1 MVSDGKLVD
10 YLKKVTADLQRTR
23 QRLHELESAAPE
35 PIAIVSIGC
44 RYPGGIQ
51 SPEDLWEFTRS
62 GNDAIAA
69 FPADRG
75 WEVSD
80 LGSGVRRE
88 GGFLYEAGEFDAGFF
103 GVSPREA
110 LAMDPQQRLLLE
122 TSWEAFE
129 RAGIDPTALRGSDGA
144 VFVGMADQRYGP
156 HDEQARQE
164 VLGHILTGTT
174 SSVASGRLSYTLG
187 LEGPALTVD
196 TACSSSLVALHL
208 AVAALRSGECS
219 FALAGGAAVMAGPT
233 LFAEFAQQGGLAGDA
248 RCKAFAAAADGTG
261 WGEGVAVLLLEK
273 LSDAERLGHPVLAVV
288 RGTAVNQDGAS
299 NGLTAPN
306 GPSQQRVIRQALE
319 DARLS
324 PGQVDVVEGHGTGT
338 RLGDPVEAQALLAT
352 YGQDRPA
359 DQPLWLGS
367 VKSNIGHTQAASGL
381 AGVIKMVMAMRH
393 GLLPATLHVDR
404 PTPEVDWSAGEVRL
418 LTEQRDW
425 PRTGRARRSAVSSFG
440 ISGTNAHV
448 ILEQAPETGTTA
460 PADGSTVPDVTT
472 APADVTTAPAGTTAP
487 DGAPVAWLLSAR
499 GEEALRAQARRLGRA
514 VAADPTAAPT
524 DWAASL
530 VTTRAALTHRA
541 AVVGAD
547 GAQLLDG
554 LDALARG
561 TVHPAVVLGRT
572 RPTGGLAFLFT
583 GQGAQRPGMG
593 RGLYEAYPRF
603 AEAFDEVCARIDP
616 LLEHPLGDV
625 VLAGAQVDGEP
636 LVNRTEYTQA
646 ALFAVEVAL
655 FRLLEHWNLVPD
667 HLLGHS
673 IGELSAAHVAGVLS
687 LDDACTL
694 VAARGRLMQALP
706 AGGAMLAVEL
716 PESELP
722 DLLAEAGDLGPVAV
736 AAVNGPR
743 SLVLSGAEET
753 IEELARRCAQRGHRH
768 RRLTVSHAFHSHLMD
783 PMLAEFR
790 AVAQT
795 LDFRA
800 PRIPIVSD
808 LTGEPVTAEQLC
820 SAEYWVRHVREAV
833 RFHDGMRTLHSLGV
847 TACLE
852 LGPGGVLTAMARD
865 CLADLGDA
873 VALVP
878 ALDRHREESHTL
890 LAGLAELHVRGRS
903 VDWAAVLGADPAR
916 PVPALPTYAFQRR
929 RYWLPASPAPT
940 AAPAF
945 ADPAGHA
952 GDRLLHR
959 LGWEPVGRPGDGGP
973 GGTWL
978 VVVPSAA
985 QDDPVV
991 IGVLAALER
1000 HADGLVTLPAGPADT
1015 DRAALAARLRA
1026 ALDGTEAPAGVLSM
1040 LALDRTPDPHAPLV
1054 PAALAATTTLLQ
1066 ALGEAQV
1073 RAPLWCVTRRAVSV
1087 GGEDAPADQSQAFF
1101 PGLGRAA
1108 AGEFPGRWGGLIDLA
1123 DGPQDHSAV
1132 LVALLADPRGED
1144 ELAVRANGVFARRLT
1159 RAVRRPVRDRAWR
1172 SGGTTLITG
1181 DVGAV
1186 TADLVGW
1193 LTAGAQRHLVLLH
1206 RPDQPAPDLAA
1217 LRTDPAD
1224 GSTCATALWDGHDPE
1239 ALRAALPAEY
1249 PLTAVVHIENPG
1261 ATAPGAESVLRAA
1274 EPGLLSRQ
1282 LHDRVAGAALLADLV
1297 PDTDLDAFVLL
1308 SSVSGAWGGEDA
1320 VHVLAHGLLEFL
1332 AQRLRADGVPALCV
1346 GWGPWGADA
1355 GPDAPVPGAELGLV
1369 PMRPRLALEALGRAF
1384 DADEAVTVVAD
1395 IDWSAFHP
1403 RFTAIRSRPLV
1414 ADLPEV
1420 RALAGN
1426 TPRAARPVP
1435 ADHPLAAVD
1444 PAELPHRLLELVRAH
1459 AAAVLGHP
1467 SADAVHPG
1475 QPFQEL
1481 GFDSLTAVRFRDR
1494 LAADSGLPV
1503 PATVVFDYPTPEAV
1517 ASYLRE
1523 ELLGV
1528 TADAGL
1534 PSTSAAVTDEPVAI
1548 VGMACR
1554 YPGGVTGPEDLWQL
1568 VVSGGDGI
1576 AGFPLDRGWDI
1587 AALRRGDASDGT
1599 PMPTE
1604 GGFLSDAAEFDAGFF
1619 GVAPREAL
1627 AMDPQQ
1633 RLLLEVSWEALE
1645 RAGIDGSAVR
1655 GSSTGVFSGVAG
1667 SDYAQVLSGVPE
1679 SEGYLM
1685 TGTATSVVSG
1695 RIAYALG
1702 LEGPAVTVDTACSS
1716 SLVALHLAA
1725 QSLRNGECDL
1735 ALAGGVTVMSTPV
1748 GFVEFA
1754 RQNGLAADGR
1764 CKSFAAAADGT
1775 GWAEG
1780 VGVLVVER
1788 LSDALRNGHRVLA
1801 TVRGSAINQDGASNG
1816 LTAPNG
1822 PSQQRVIRR
1831 TLAVAGL
1838 APRDVD
1844 LVEAHGTG
1852 TRLGDPIEAQALLAT
1867 YGRDRAEDRPLYL
1880 GSLKSNIGHT
1890 MAAAGVGGVIKAV
1903 MAIRNGVLPATL
1915 HVDEPTPQVDWSSG
1929 AVELLTESRPWP
1941 RTGRP
1946 RRAGVSSF
1954 GMSGTNAHVI
1964 LEQAPDQPEPAPGPD
1979 QEPGSVRP
1987 WVLSARTA
1995 EALRAQAARLAAELA
2010 VRPELPVGDIGHALL
2025 RSRTL
2030 FEHRAVVLG
2039 RERGQ
2044 LTAGLRAVADAVPA
2058 QAVVTG
2064 EALPAGRGPVWVF
2077 PGQGGQ
2083 WAGMAV
2089 ELLDTSAVFAARW
2102 AECER
2107 ALAAFV
2113 DWSPTDVVRGAAGAP
2128 GLDRVDVV
2136 QPVLFAVMVSLA
2148 EVWRSF
2154 GVVPAAV
2161 IGHSQGEIA
2170 AACVAGALCLEDAA
2184 RVVALRARA
2193 LGALAGR
2200 GGMVSLAAPRAEVE
2214 PWLGRWEG
2222 RVSVA
2227 AVNGPSAVVVS
2238 GEPQAL
2244 DEVMAHARSQ
2254 EIRAKRI
2261 EVDYASHSAQVEEL
2275 REELLEA
2282 LAPIRPRRS
2291 GTAFFSTVT
2300 AGRLDTEGLDAEYWY
2315 RNLREPVLLEP
2326 VVRELVDRGHLVFVE
2341 VSPHPVLG
2349 VAVSETAERAGGEPV
2364 VVGTL
2369 RRDEGGL
2376 ERMLTSVAELSVN
2389 GVPVDWTAAYR
2400 DHRPVQVDLP
2410 TYAFQRERY
2419 WPQAVAPQVAGD
2431 PADERF
2437 WRAVEEQDLDVL
2449 ADTLGL
2455 ADRTP
2460 LADLV
2465 PALSAWRSGRRE
2477 QSVLDAWRYRV
2488 GWSRLGESGG
2498 PNRLA
2503 GHWLVVVPAGLAGH
2517 PAVLGAVRAVEDR
2530 AEGTVVLRVDE
2541 DAVTAEAGGERAALA
2556 AAVRTALADHPA
2568 PAGVLSLLGTDQAR
2582 HPREQVVPRGL
2593 ALAMMLIQALPDAGV
2608 DAPLWCATR
2617 GAVGT
2622 ADDAG
2627 PADPEQAAL
2636 WALGRVA
2643 ALEEPQRWGGLID
2656 LPEIVDERAAQ
2667 RLALVLAGL
2676 GGEDQV
2682 AVRPS
2687 GVYGRR
2693 LVHAAASDC
2702 AGQPGWQPRGTV
2714 LVTGGTGVLG
2724 ARVARW
2730 LAAEGVDH
2738 LVLLSRRGTAA
2749 PGAPELRAE
2758 LAALGT
2764 RVSVEACDTADRA
2777 ALAALVDRVQADG
2790 GPITAVVHAAG
2801 AGVLGP
2807 LAEAS
2812 LDDLVTVLGA
2822 KVEGI
2827 ANVEAVLD
2835 PAQLEAVV
2843 YFSSITAVWGA
2854 GDHAV
2859 YAAANAVLDARAE
2872 RRRADG
2878 VPTLSVAWGPWAGGG
2893 MVDEAIYDTLR
2904 RRGLPVIDPDLAVAG
2919 LRRMLAEGET
2929 SVILADVDWEQFVP
2943 VFTSGRDSRLLDE
2956 LPQAQ
2961 PEPEQP
2967 AQGGGSGAPG
2977 SALARRLAELD
2988 EDQRARALREL
2999 VAEHVAAVLGHR
3011 GADAIDVRRAF
3022 KDLGFDSLTAVELRN
3037 RLSTASGVR
3046 LPSTMV
3052 FDHPTLAAL
3061 AEFIGRKVFGGR
3073 EAVPAVPAVP
3083 AAAPRRDEPIA
3094 IVAMGCRYPGGI
3106 ATPEQLWQALLDEAD
3121 LITPFP
3127 TDRGWPLDRLFD
3139 PDPDAP
3145 ESSYVDQGGFLH
3157 DAGQFDAGF
3166 FGISPREALSMDP
3179 QQRLLLETSWEALER
3194 AGIDPG
3200 SLRGSRT
3207 GVYFGMADQAYGTR
3221 LRDSAELEG
3230 YLVTSASASVVSGRV
3245 SYVLGLE
3252 GPAVTIDTACS
3263 SSLVALHLA
3272 AQSLRMGECDL
3283 AMAGGVMVMPDPTSF
3298 LAFSRQRGLAA
3309 DGRCKSFA
3317 GAADGF
3323 SLAEGAGVLLVERL
3337 SDAQRLG
3344 HPVLAVLRGSA
3355 INQDG
3360 ASNGLTAPNGPSQ
3373 QRVIAAALADAG
3385 LSPAEVD
3392 AVEAHGT
3399 GTTLGDPIEAQAIL
3413 ASYGQGRPE
3422 DRPLWLGTL
3431 KSNIGHT
3438 QAAAGVA
3445 GVMKIVLALRHGV
3458 LPRTLH
3464 IDEPT
3469 PHVDWSAGAVEL
3481 LTEARPWPE
3490 QGRPRRAGVS
3500 SFGISGTNAHV
3511 IIEQA
3516 PADGPQATADAPAAG
3531 DGRPAI
3537 GDGTPVPVVVS
3548 GRGEAGLRAQ
3558 AARLRSFLDAEPDA
3572 RVRDLAWSLATT
3584 RTVLDHAAVLAAG
3597 DRADLA
3603 RALDA
3608 LAEGRDGA
3616 AVALER
3622 PAEGRVAFLFTGQG
3636 SQRPGMGSRLYEAYP
3651 AYAQAF
3657 DAVCA
3662 ELDHY
3667 LERPL
3672 KEVVFGAPGTPE
3684 AQELNQTVFTQA
3696 ALFAVEVA
3704 LFRLLETWGI
3714 TPDYLLGHSI
3724 GELAAA
3730 HVAGV
3735 WSLPDAARVVAARG
3749 WLMQALPAGGAM
3761 VAVAAGEAEVRE
3773 ALAPFADGVS
3783 VAAVNGP
3790 ASVVLS
3796 GPAAEVDQVAAVFA
3810 ERAVRTRKLTVSH
3823 AFHSALMEPMLADF
3837 ERVVAGAEFHDP
3849 ALPLVSNV
3857 TGELARAEELRDP
3870 AYWSRQVRQAVLF
3883 AHGMATLA
3891 ERGATTFLEIGPD
3904 AVLTTMAGECLAARA
3919 GDPAGAPVCVPALRR
3934 DRDEA
3939 RTLATAVGRMHV
3951 RAGRVSWPGLFT
3963 GSGAARIDLPTY
3975 AFRHQ
3980 HYWLG
3985 LPSAGQGDLSA
3996 AGLREAAHP
4005 LLGAGVDLPEPG
4017 AVLYSARLSRA
4028 AGATDRCELS
4038 GGALVELALWAG
4050 GQLGYDRIGEATAV
4064 EPLPLPEEGG
4074 VQLRLH
4080 VATEDRDGQRA
4091 FTLHARPED
4100 AADGLWRRH
4109 LAGVLTEAP
4118 AAAAAR
4124 PGAWPPAGAEPVDPE
4139 ELHEAWARAALAE
4152 DAVSDVVQAVWRH
4165 GEEFFA
4171 DLVLAE
4177 QEASEADR
4185 HSLHPALLAGVGELA
4200 VLADVRL
4207 GRGGRRPSAWSGVS
4221 LHAAGATALRV
4232 RLRAHGPDAFS
4243 AELADPQDG
4252 PVAVVETLSLTEA
4265 PARGTDGVV
4274 RSGSFTDSLYR
4285 LAWSAA
4291 PAVDPAV
4298 PAGDWVVLGAEDS
4311 WAHGIGKALD
4321 AALDAQVDVHPD
4333 LTALGLALDAGAA
4346 VPDTL
4351 VVPVEATSGA
4361 LVEAARQTVHRT
4373 LAIVQQLLADV
4384 RLAGSR
4390 LVLVT
4395 SGAVDTGQAP
4405 ADPAASAAWGLL
4417 LSAQAEHPDRFLLL
4431 DLDDPD
4437 SAGDS
4442 LLAAIGTA
4450 HALDEPQL
4458 AVASG
4463 TLLVPRLTRV
4473 TAPAADR
4480 RAPVLAEGGTVLV
4493 TGATGAIGAL
4503 LARHLVT
4510 EHGVRHLLLV
4520 SRRGEQADGAAEL
4533 RAALTRSGAAVTFA
4547 ACDVADRQAL
4557 AAVLAAVPDGHPLT
4571 AVVHVA
4577 GTVDDG
4583 VVTALT
4589 PARVDGVLRAKVDA
4603 AVNLHELTKDLGPAR
4618 FVLFS
4623 SGTGTF
4629 GGVGQANYAAA
4640 NAFLDGLARLR
4651 QAEGLPGTSLAW
4663 GLWDTSGGMAGN
4675 LSDRDLR
4682 RMLQAGVVPLSGAK
4696 GLELFDA
4703 AWAGDEA
4710 VLVPMQLDPAVLR
4723 GKAAGGTLMAA
4734 LRGLFRTPMRRAA
4747 GPAGAG
4753 AGAGDGFASRLAAL
4767 PADERLR
4774 TLVELVRT
4782 QVAAVLDYPSPD
4794 GLDAHRSFREI
4805 GFDSLTAVELR
4816 NGLVATTGVQ
4826 LSAALVFDYPTP
4838 TALAEYLETTI
4849 LQGMAGV
4856 RLPLLAQLDQL
4867 ESGMAALEPGDAM
4880 REQVTARLRT
4890 LVAAWDEAGGGPS
4903 ADVIDMLDEATD
4915 EELFHLINT
4924 EFGKE

>member
-23 QRLHELESAAPE
+23 QRLHELESAEPD

-44 RYPGGIQ
+44 RYPGGIR
-51 SPEDLWEFTRS
+51 SPEDLWEFARA
-62 GNDAIAA
+62 GRDAVAA

-75 WEVSD
+75 WDVSG
-80 LGSGVRRE
+80 LGAEVRRE
-88 GGFLYEAGEFDAGFF
+88 GGFLYDAGEFDAGFF
-103 GVSPREA
+103 GISPREA

-129 RAGIDPTALRGSDGA
+129 RAGIDPTTLRGGDGA

-156 HDEQARQE
+156 HDEQARRE
-164 VLGHILTGTT
+164 VLGHLLTGTT

-219 FALAGGAAVMAGPT
+219 FALAGGAAVMAGPQ
-233 LFAEFAQQGGLAGDA
+233 LYAEFAQQGGLAGDA

-261 WGEGVAVLLLEK
+261 WGEGVGVLLLER
-273 LSDAERLGHPVLAVV
+273 LSDAQRLGHPVLAVV

-306 GPSQQRVIRQALE
+306 GPSQQRVIRQALD
-319 DARLS
+319 DAGLS
-324 PGQVDVVEGHGTGT
+324 PGQVDAVEAHGTGT
-338 RLGDPVEAQALLAT
+338 RLGDPVEAQALLAA
-352 YGQDRPA
+352 YGQDRP
-359 DQPLWLGS
+359 DGRPLWLGS
-367 VKSNIGHTQAASGL
+367 VKSNLGHTQAASGL

-393 GLLPATLHVDR
+393 GLLPATLHVDE
-404 PTPEVDWSAGEVRL
+404 PTPEVDWSAGDVRL

-448 ILEQAPETGTTA
+448 ILEQAPETAPTEPDDGTTA
-460 PADGSTVPDVTT
+460 PA
-472 APADVTTAPAGTTAP
+472 
-487 DGAPVAWLLSAR
+487 GAPVVWLLSAR
-499 GEEALRAQARRLGRA
+499 GEDALRAQADRLGRA
-514 VAADPTAAPT
+514 VEAAPEVAPT
-524 DWAASL
+524 DWASAL
-530 VTTRAALTHRA
+530 ATTRAALTHRA

-547 GAQLLDG
+547 RAQLLDG

-561 TVHPAVVLGRT
+561 AVHPRVVHGRT
-572 RPTGGLAFLFT
+572 RPAGRLAFLFT

-603 AEAFDEVCARIDP
+603 AEAFDEVCARLDP
-616 LLEHPLGDV
+616 LLEHPLKDV
-625 VLAGAQVDGEP
+625 VLAGAEADGEP
-636 LVNRTEYTQA
+636 LVNRTVYAQA

-655 FRLLEHWNLVPD
+655 FRLLEHWNLTPD

-673 IGELSAAHVAGVLS
+673 IGELSAAHVADVLS

-706 AGGAMLAVEL
+706 PGGAMLAVEL
-716 PESELP
+716 PESDLP
-722 DLLAEAGDLGPVAV
+722 DLLAEAGDIGPTAV
-736 AAVNGPR
+736 AAVNGPKA
-743 SLVLSGAEET
+743 LVLSGAGAT
-753 IEELARRCAQRGHRH
+753 IEELARVCALRGHRH

-783 PMLAEFR
+783 PMLADFR

-795 LDFRA
+795 LEFRA

-808 LTGEPVTAEQLC
+808 LTGEPVTAERLC
-820 SAEYWVRHVREAV
+820 SPEYWVRHVREAV

-865 CLADLGDA
+865 CLAGLADPGDE

-878 ALDRHREESHTL
+878 ALERDREEPHVL
-890 LAGLAELHVRGRS
+890 LAGLAELHLRGRS
-903 VDWAAVLGADPAR
+903 VDWAAVLGTDPAR
-916 PVPALPTYAFQRR
+916 RPPALPTYAFRKQ
-929 RYWLPASPAPT
+929 RYWLPASPSAT
-940 AAPAF
+940 AAPTLDDTA
-945 ADPAGHA
+945 AHE

-959 LGWEPVGRPGDGGP
+959 LGWEPVSRPGDGGP

-978 VVVPSAA
+978 VAVPAAA
-985 QDDPVV
+985 QDDPVAV
-991 IGVLAALER
+991 AVLEALER
-1000 HADGLVTLPAGPADT
+1000 HADGVVTLPTGPADT
-1015 DRAALAARLRA
+1015 DRAALAARLGA
-1026 ALDGTEAPAGVLSM
+1026 ALDGGPAPAGVLSL
-1040 LALDRTPDPHAPLV
+1040 LALDRTPDRQAPLV

-1066 ALGEAQV
+1066 ALGDAEV
-1073 RAPLWCVTRRAVSV
+1073 RAPLWCVTRGAVAVS
-1087 GGEDAPADQSQAFF
+1087 GDDAPADRGQAFF

-1123 DGPQDHSAV
+1123 AGPQDHAAR

-1159 RAVRRPVRDRAWR
+1159 RAVRRPAHGPSWR
-1172 SGGTTLITG
+1172 SGGATLVTG
-1181 DVGAV
+1181 DTGAV
-1186 TADLVGW
+1186 TGDLVGW

-1206 RPDQPAPDLAA
+1206 GPGQPAPDLAA
-1217 LRTDPAD
+1217 LRTGLAD
-1224 GSTCATALWDGHDPE
+1224 GSTCTTAVWDGHDPE
-1239 ALRAALPAEY
+1239 ALRAALPADH
-1249 PLTAVVHIENPG
+1249 PLTAVVHIENP
-1261 ATAPGAESVLRAA
+1261 APSVPGAGSVLRATD
-1274 EPGLLSRQ
+1274 PGRLSRE
-1282 LHDRVAGAALLADLV
+1282 LHDRAAGAALTADLLAA
-1297 PDTDLDAFVLL
+1297 TDLDAFVML

-1320 VHVLAHGLLEFL
+1320 VHVLAHGLLESL

-1346 GWGPWGADA
+1346 AWGPWGADA
-1355 GPDAPVPGAELGLV
+1355 GPDAPVPGADLGLA
-1369 PMRPRLALEALGRAF
+1369 PMPPRLALEALGRALG
-1384 DADEAVTVVAD
+1384 ADEAVAVVAD
-1395 IDWSAFHP
+1395 IDWGAFHP
-1403 RFTAIRSRPLV
+1403 RFTAVRPRPLV

-1420 RALAGN
+1420 RALSGATGREV
-1426 TPRAARPVP
+1426 RAVAP
-1435 ADHPLAAVD
+1435 DHPLAAVD
-1444 PAELPHRLLELVRAH
+1444 PAELPHRLLELVRSH
-1459 AAAVLGHP
+1459 AAAVLGHA
-1467 SADAVHPG
+1467 SADAVPPG

-1494 LAADSGLPV
+1494 LAAESGLPV
-1503 PATVVFDYPTPEAV
+1503 PATVVFDYPTPDAV
-1517 ASYLRE
+1517 AAYLRE

-1528 TADAGL
+1528 AVDAGP
-1534 PSTSAAVTDEPVAI
+1534 PSTGAAVTDEPVAI

-1554 YPGGVTGPEDLWQL
+1554 YPGAVAGPEDLWRL

-1576 AGFPLDRGWDI
+1576 GGFPLDRGWDV
-1587 AALRRGDASDGT
+1587 AALRRGDASGGAA
-1599 PMPTE
+1599 MPTE
-1604 GGFLSDAAEFDAGFF
+1604 GGFLPDAADFDAGFF

-1645 RAGIDGSAVR
+1645 QAGIDGSALR
-1655 GSSTGVFSGVAG
+1655 GSTTGVFSGVAG
-1667 SDYAQVLSGVPE
+1667 SDYAQVLSGVPDA
-1679 SEGYLM
+1679 EGYLM

-1716 SLVALHLAA
+1716 SLVALHLAV
-1725 QSLRNGECDL
+1725 QSLRNGECGL

-1764 CKSFAAAADGT
+1764 CKSFAASADGT

-1831 TLAVAGL
+1831 ALAVAGL

-1852 TRLGDPIEAQALLAT
+1852 TRLGDPIEAQALLAA
-1867 YGRDRAEDRPLYL
+1867 YGRDRAHDRPLYL

-1890 MAAAGVGGVIKAV
+1890 MAAAGVGGVIKTV
-1903 MAIRNGVLPATL
+1903 MALRNGVLPATL

-1929 AVELLTESRPWP
+1929 AVELLTESRAWP
-1941 RTGRP
+1941 ETGRL

-1964 LEQAPDQPEPAPGPD
+1964 LEQAPEQPEPTSVPD
-1979 QEPGSVRP
+1979 GEPAAVRP
-1987 WVLSARTA
+1987 WVISARTPD
-1995 EALRAQAARLAAELA
+1995 ALRAQAARLEAELA
-2010 VRPELPVGDIGHALL
+2010 ARPDLPVADVGRALL
-2025 RSRTL
+2025 SSRAL

-2044 LTAGLRAVADAVPA
+2044 FAAGLRAVADAVPA
-2058 QAVVTG
+2058 PGVVTG
-2064 EALPAGRGPVWVF
+2064 EASPVGRGPVWVF

-2083 WAGMAV
+2083 WVGMAV
-2089 ELLDTSAVFAARW
+2089 ELLDSSEVFADRW
-2102 AECER
+2102 ADCER
-2107 ALAAFV
+2107 ALKGCL
-2113 DWSPTDVVRGAAGAP
+2113 DWSITDVVRGAAGAP
-2128 GLDRVDVV
+2128 GYERVDVV

-2170 AACVAGALCLEDAA
+2170 AACVAGALSLEDAA

-2214 PWLGRWEG
+2214 SWLGRWGG

-2238 GEPQAL
+2238 GEPEAL
-2244 DEVMAHARSQ
+2244 DEVVAEARSR
-2254 EIRAKRI
+2254 EVRAKRI

-2282 LAPIRPRRS
+2282 LAPIRPRRAE
-2291 GTAFFSTVT
+2291 TAFFSTVT

-2326 VVRELVDRGHLVFVE
+2326 VVRELADRGHLVFVE
-2341 VSPHPVLG
+2341 VGPHPVLG
-2349 VAVSETAERAGGEPV
+2349 APILETVERAGAEPV

-2369 RRDEGGL
+2369 RRDAGGVD
-2376 ERMLTSVAELSVN
+2376 RMLTSVAELAVN

-2400 DHRPVQVDLP
+2400 DRPPVRVDLP

-2419 WPQAVAPQVAGD
+2419 WPRPVPPQAAGD

-2437 WRAVEEQDLDVL
+2437 WQAVDAQDLDAL
-2449 ADTLGL
+2449 ADTLGM

-2460 LADLV
+2460 LADVV

-2477 QSVLDAWRYRV
+2477 QSVLDSWRYRV
-2488 GWSRLGESGG
+2488 RWSRLGESGG
-2498 PNRLA
+2498 PAGPA
-2503 GHWLVVVPAGLAGH
+2503 GHWLIVVPAGLADH
-2517 PAVLGAVRAVEDR
+2517 PAVVGAVGAVEDH
-2530 AEGTVVLRVDE
+2530 ADGTVVLRIDE
-2541 DAVTAEAGGERAALA
+2541 DRVTAEAGGERAALS
-2556 AAVRTALADHPA
+2556 AAVRTALADRPA
-2568 PAGVLSLLGTDQAR
+2568 PAGVLSFLGMDQAR
-2582 HPREQVVPRGL
+2582 HPLEQVVPRGL
-2593 ALAMMLIQALPDAGV
+2593 ALSTALIQALPDAGV
-2608 DAPLWCATR
+2608 GAPVWCATR

-2643 ALEEPQRWGGLID
+2643 ALEDPQRWGGMID
-2656 LPEIVDERAAQ
+2656 LPEIVDARAAE
-2667 RLALVLAGL
+2667 RLARLLAG

-2693 LVHAAASDC
+2693 LVRASASDC

-2714 LVTGGTGVLG
+2714 LVTGGTGALG
-2724 ARVARW
+2724 VRVARW

-2738 LVLLSRRGTAA
+2738 LVLLSRRGAAA

-2758 LAALGT
+2758 LEALGT
-2764 RVSVEACDTADRA
+2764 RVSVESCDTADRT

-2807 LAEAS
+2807 LAEAG

-2872 RRRADG
+2872 RRRAEG

-2904 RRGLPVIDPDLAVAG
+2904 RRGLPVIDPDLAVTG

-2929 SVILADVDWEQFVP
+2929 SVILADVDWEQFVA
-2943 VFTSGRDSRLLDE
+2943 VFTSGRPSRLLDE
-2956 LPQAQ
+2956 LPEAQ
-2961 PEPEQP
+2961 PETEQP
-2967 AQGGGSGAPG
+2967 AQAGGSGAPG
-2977 SALARRLAELD
+2977 SALARRLEELD
-2988 EDQRARALREL
+2988 EDQRARALRDL

-3011 GADAIDVRRAF
+3011 SADAVDARRAF

-3037 RLSTASGVR
+3037 RLSTASGLR

-3061 AEFIGRKVFGGR
+3061 AEFIGRKVGGR
-3073 EAVPAVPAVP
+3073 HEAVPALPAVPAV
-3083 AAAPRRDEPIA
+3083 AARRDDPIA
-3094 IVAMGCRYPGGI
+3094 IVAMGCRFPGGI

-3145 ESSYVDQGGFLH
+3145 ESSYVEQGGFLH
-3157 DAGQFDAGF
+3157 DAGRFDAGF

-3194 AGIDPG
+3194 AGIAPG

-3207 GVYFGMADQAYGTR
+3207 GVYVGMADQAYGTR
-3221 LRDSAELEG
+3221 LRDTAELEG
-3230 YLVTSASASVVSGRV
+3230 YLVTSASASVVSGRI

-3252 GPAVTIDTACS
+3252 GPAVTLDTACS

-3272 AQSLRMGECDL
+3272 AQSLRTGECDL
-3283 AMAGGVMVMPDPTSF
+3283 ALAGGVMVMPDPTSF
-3298 LAFSRQRGLAA
+3298 VAFSRQRGLAA

-3337 SDAQRLG
+3337 SDARRLG

-3399 GTTLGDPIEAQAIL
+3399 GTMLGDPIEAQAIL
-3413 ASYGQGRPE
+3413 EAYGQGRPE
-3422 DRPLWLGTL
+3422 DRPLWLGSL

-3445 GVMKIVLALRHGV
+3445 GVMKMVLSLRHGI

-3464 IDEPT
+3464 VDEPT

-3481 LTEARPWPE
+3481 LTEARSWPE
-3490 QGRPRRAGVS
+3490 QDRPRRAGVS

-3511 IIEQA
+3511 IVEQA
-3516 PADGPQATADAPAAG
+3516 PVDGPRAVVDAPEAG
-3531 DGRPAI
+3531 DGGPAI
-3537 GDGTPVPVVVS
+3537 GEDAPVPLVVS
-3548 GRGEAGLRAQ
+3548 GSGGAGLRAQ
-3558 AARLRSFLDAEPDA
+3558 AARLRSFLDAEPGA
-3572 RVRDLAWSLATT
+3572 GIRDLAWSMATT
-3584 RTVLDHAAVLAAG
+3584 RTVFDDAAVLAAD
-3597 DRADLA
+3597 DRAALA

-3616 AVALER
+3616 AVTLER
-3622 PAEGRVAFLFTGQG
+3622 PSEGRVAFLFTGQG
-3636 SQRPGMGSRLYEAYP
+3636 SQRAGMGRRLYEAYP
-3651 AYAQAF
+3651 AYAEAF
-3657 DAVCA
+3657 DAACT

-3667 LERPL
+3667 LDRPL
-3672 KEVVFGAPGTPE
+3672 KELVFSAPGSPE
-3684 AQELNQTVFTQA
+3684 ADELNQTVFTQA

-3704 LFRLLETWGI
+3704 LFRLLQTWGV

-3724 GELAAA
+3724 GELVAA

-3735 WSLPDAARVVAARG
+3735 WSLADAARVVAARG
-3749 WLMQALPAGGAM
+3749 WLMQALPSGGAM
-3761 VAVAAGEAEVRE
+3761 AAVAAGEAEVRE
-3773 ALAPFADGVS
+3773 ALAPFADRVS

-3790 ASVVLS
+3790 SSVVVS
-3796 GPAAEVDQVAAVFA
+3796 GPEDEVDRVAAVFA
-3810 ERAVRTRKLTVSH
+3810 GRGARTRRLAVSH
-3823 AFHSALMEPMLADF
+3823 AFHSALMEPMLSDF
-3837 ERVVAGAEFHDP
+3837 EWVVARAEFHDP
-3849 ALPLVSNV
+3849 VLPLVSNV
-3857 TGELARAEELRDP
+3857 TGGLAGVDELRDP
-3870 AYWSRQVRQAVLF
+3870 AYWSRQVREAVLF
-3883 AHGMATLA
+3883 AHGITTLA
-3891 ERGATTFLEIGPD
+3891 ERGVTTFLEIGPD
-3904 AVLTTMAGECLAARA
+3904 AVLTTMAGECLADRA

-3951 RAGRVSWPGLFT
+3951 RAGRVSWPGLFA

-3975 AFRHQ
+3975 AFQHR
-3980 HYWLG
+3980 HYWLA
-3985 LPSAGQGDLSA
+3985 LPAAGQGDLSA

-4017 AVLYSARLSRA
+4017 GVLYSARLSRA
-4028 AGATDRCELS
+4028 AGAADRAEYPGS
-4038 GGALVELALWAG
+4038 ALVELALWAG

-4080 VATEDRDGQRA
+4080 LVAGDQDGQRA
-4091 FTLHARPED
+4091 FTLHSRPEGE
-4100 AADGLWRRH
+4100 ADGPWRRH
-4109 LAGVLTEAP
+4109 LAGVLTGAPAP
-4118 AAAAAR
+4118 AAVE
-4124 PGAWPPAGAEPVDPE
+4124 PGPWPPAGAEPVGPE
-4139 ELHEAWARAALAE
+4139 ELHEAWARATDAE
-4152 DAVSDVVQAVWRH
+4152 DVLPDVVQSVWWH
-4165 GEEFFA
+4165 GDEVLA

-4177 QEASEADR
+4177 QEASDADL
-4185 HSLHPALLAGVGELA
+4185 HSLHPALLAGVGGLA
-4200 VLADVRL
+4200 VLADARR
-4207 GRGGRRPSAWSGVS
+4207 GRGGRRPSGWSGVS
-4221 LHAAGATALRV
+4221 LYAAGATALRV

-4243 AELADPQDG
+4243 AELTDPQDG
-4252 PVAVVETLSLTEA
+4252 AVAVVEALSLTEA
-4265 PARGTDGVV
+4265 PVRAAGGAARAGGHP
-4274 RSGSFTDSLYR
+4274 DSLYR
-4285 LAWSAA
+4285 LAWTAA
-4291 PAVDPAV
+4291 PAVAPAT
-4298 PAGDWVVLGAEDS
+4298 PAGDWAVLGGEDTC
-4311 WAHGIGKALD
+4311 AHVIGKALAAASD
-4321 AALDAQVDVHPD
+4321 ARVDVHPGPD
-4333 LTALGLALDAGAA
+4333 ALGRALDGGAA
-4346 VPDTL
+4346 APDTL
-4351 VVPVEATSGA
+4351 VVPVGTAPGP
-4361 LVEAARQTVHRT
+4361 LVEAARLTVHRT
-4373 LAIVQQLLADV
+4373 LAIVQRLLADD

-4395 SGAVDTGQAP
+4395 SGAVDTGRSP

-4417 LSAQAEHPDRFLLL
+4417 LSAQAERPDRFLLL

-4437 SAGDS
+4437 SVGDG
-4442 LLAAIGTA
+4442 LLAAIGA
-4450 HALDEPQL
+4450 AQALDEPQL

-4463 TLLVPRLTRV
+4463 ALLLPRLARV
-4473 TAPAADR
+4473 AAPAATR
-4480 RAPVLAEGGTVLV
+4480 EAPALSEDGTVLV

-4503 LARHLVT
+4503 LARHLVS

-4520 SRRGEQADGAAEL
+4520 SRRGERADGAAEL
-4533 RAALTRSGAAVTFA
+4533 RADLTRSGGSVTFA
-4547 ACDVADRQAL
+4547 ACDVADRDAL
-4557 AAVLAAVPDGHPLT
+4557 AAVLAGIPGERPLT

-4589 PARVDGVLRAKVDA
+4589 PERVDGVLRAKVDA
-4603 AVNLHELTKDLGPAR
+4603 AVNLHELTKGLGLAR

-4682 RMLQAGVVPLSGAK
+4682 RMLQAGVVPLTGDK

-4703 AWAGDEA
+4703 AWDRDEA
-4710 VLVPMQLDPAVLR
+4710 VLVPMRLDPAVLR

-4753 AGAGDGFASRLAAL
+4753 TGAGFAGRLAAL

-4794 GLDAHRSFREI
+4794 GLDVHRSFREI

-4816 NGLVATTGVQ
+4816 NGLVAITGVQ

-4838 TALAEYLETTI
+4838 TALAEYLEATI
-4849 LQGMAGV
+4849 LQGTAGV
-4856 RLPLLAQLDQL
+4856 RLPVLAQLDRL
-4867 ESGMAALEPGDAM
+4867 EADLAALQPDDDV
-4880 REQVTARLRT
+4880 REQAAARLRT
-4890 LVAAWDEAGGGPS
+4890 LLAAWDGAGESPS
-4903 ADVIDMLDEATD
+4903 ADVIDKLDAATD
-4915 EELFHLINT
+4915 EELFLLINT

>member
-1 MVSDGKLVD
+1 
-10 YLKKVTADLQRTR
+10 
-23 QRLHELESAAPE
+23 
-35 PIAIVSIGC
+35 
-44 RYPGGIQ
+44 
-51 SPEDLWEFTRS
+51 
-62 GNDAIAA
+62 
-69 FPADRG
+69 
-75 WEVSD
+75 
-80 LGSGVRRE
+80 
-88 GGFLYEAGEFDAGFF
+88 
-103 GVSPREA
+103 
-110 LAMDPQQRLLLE
+110 
-122 TSWEAFE
+122 
-129 RAGIDPTALRGSDGA
+129 
-144 VFVGMADQRYGP
+144 MA
-156 HDEQARQE
+156 
-164 VLGHILTGTT
+164 
-174 SSVASGRLSYTLG
+174 
-187 LEGPALTVD
+187 
-196 TACSSSLVALHL
+196 
-208 AVAALRSGECS
+208 
-219 FALAGGAAVMAGPT
+219 
-233 LFAEFAQQGGLAGDA
+233 
-248 RCKAFAAAADGTG
+248 
-261 WGEGVAVLLLEK
+261 
-273 LSDAERLGHPVLAVV
+273 
-288 RGTAVNQDGAS
+288 
-299 NGLTAPN
+299 
-306 GPSQQRVIRQALE
+306 
-319 DARLS
+319 
-324 PGQVDVVEGHGTGT
+324 
-338 RLGDPVEAQALLAT
+338 
-352 YGQDRPA
+352 
-359 DQPLWLGS
+359 
-367 VKSNIGHTQAASGL
+367 
-381 AGVIKMVMAMRH
+381 
-393 GLLPATLHVDR
+393 
-404 PTPEVDWSAGEVRL
+404 
-418 LTEQRDW
+418 
-425 PRTGRARRSAVSSFG
+425 
-440 ISGTNAHV
+440 
-448 ILEQAPETGTTA
+448 
-460 PADGSTVPDVTT
+460 
-472 APADVTTAPAGTTAP
+472 
-487 DGAPVAWLLSAR
+487 
-499 GEEALRAQARRLGRA
+499 
-514 VAADPTAAPT
+514 
-524 DWAASL
+524 
-530 VTTRAALTHRA
+530 
-541 AVVGAD
+541 
-547 GAQLLDG
+547 
-554 LDALARG
+554 
-561 TVHPAVVLGRT
+561 
-572 RPTGGLAFLFT
+572 
-583 GQGAQRPGMG
+583 
-593 RGLYEAYPRF
+593 
-603 AEAFDEVCARIDP
+603 
-616 LLEHPLGDV
+616 
-625 VLAGAQVDGEP
+625 
-636 LVNRTEYTQA
+636 
-646 ALFAVEVAL
+646 
-655 FRLLEHWNLVPD
+655 
-667 HLLGHS
+667 
-673 IGELSAAHVAGVLS
+673 
-687 LDDACTL
+687 
-694 VAARGRLMQALP
+694 
-706 AGGAMLAVEL
+706 
-716 PESELP
+716 
-722 DLLAEAGDLGPVAV
+722 
-736 AAVNGPR
+736 
-743 SLVLSGAEET
+743 
-753 IEELARRCAQRGHRH
+753 
-768 RRLTVSHAFHSHLMD
+768 
-783 PMLAEFR
+783 
-790 AVAQT
+790 
-795 LDFRA
+795 
-800 PRIPIVSD
+800 
-808 LTGEPVTAEQLC
+808 
-820 SAEYWVRHVREAV
+820 
-833 RFHDGMRTLHSLGV
+833 
-847 TACLE
+847 
-852 LGPGGVLTAMARD
+852 
-865 CLADLGDA
+865 
-873 VALVP
+873 VP
-878 ALDRHREESHTL
+878 A
-890 LAGLAELHVRGRS
+890 
-903 VDWAAVLGADPAR
+903 
-916 PVPALPTYAFQRR
+916 
-929 RYWLPASPAPT
+929 
-940 AAPAF
+940 
-945 ADPAGHA
+945 
-952 GDRLLHR
+952 
-959 LGWEPVGRPGDGGP
+959 
-973 GGTWL
+973 
-978 VVVPSAA
+978 AA
-985 QDDPVV
+985 QDDPVATAA
-991 IGVLAALER
+991 LAALER
-1000 HADGLVTLPAGPADT
+1000 HADGVVTLSTGLADT
-1015 DRAALAARLRA
+1015 DRAALTARIRA
-1026 ALDGTEAPAGVLSM
+1026 ALDGVPAPAGVLSL
-1040 LALDRTPDPHAPLV
+1040 LALDRTPDPQAPSV
-1054 PAALAATTTLLQ
+1054 PAALATTTTLLQ
-1066 ALGEAQV
+1066 ALGDAQV
-1073 RAPLWCVTRRAVSV
+1073 RAPLWCATRRAVSV
-1087 GGEDAPADQSQAFF
+1087 GDGDAPADPAQAGFL
-1101 PGLGRAA
+1101 GLGRAA
-1108 AGEFPGRWGGLIDLA
+1108 AGEYPGRWGGLIDLA
-1123 DGPQDHSAV
+1123 DGPQDLPAV

-1159 RAVRRPVRDRAWR
+1159 RAARRPGRDRSWR
-1172 SGGTTLITG
+1172 SGGTTLVTG

-1186 TADLVGW
+1186 TGELVGW
-1193 LTAGAQRHLVLLH
+1193 LTAAVQRHLVLLH
-1206 RPDQPAPDLAA
+1206 RPEQPAPDLAA
-1217 LRTDPAD
+1217 LRSALAED
-1224 GSTCATALWDGHDPE
+1224 STCTTTVWDGQDPE
-1239 ALRAALPAEY
+1239 ALRAALPAEH
-1249 PLTAVVHIENPG
+1249 PLTAVVHIENPAPAG
-1261 ATAPGAESVLRAA
+1261 PGAESVLRAT

-1282 LHDRVAGAALLADLV
+1282 LHDRTAGAALLADLV
-1297 PDTDLDAFVLL
+1297 PDTGLDTFLLL
-1308 SSVSGAWGGEDA
+1308 SSVSGVWGGEDA
-1320 VHVLAHGLLEFL
+1320 VHVLAHGLLESL

-1346 GWGPWGADA
+1346 GWGPWGAEA
-1355 GPDAPVPGAELGLV
+1355 EDAPVPGADLGLV
-1369 PMRPRLALEALGRAF
+1369 PMRPRLALEALGRAL
-1384 DADEAVTVVAD
+1384 ATDEAVAVVAD
-1395 IDWSAFHP
+1395 VDWSAFHP
-1403 RFTAIRSRPLV
+1403 RFTAVRPRPLV

-1420 RALAGN
+1420 RVLSSSA
-1426 TPRAARPVP
+1426 PRAVA
-1435 ADHPLAAVD
+1435 ADHPLAGVD
-1444 PAELPHRLLELVRAH
+1444 PAELPHRLLELVRSH

-1494 LAADSGLPV
+1494 LAQDSGLPV

-1517 ASYLRE
+1517 AEYLRE
-1523 ELLGV
+1523 ELLGLAPD
-1528 TADAGL
+1528 TGL
-1534 PSTSAAVTDEPVAI
+1534 PAGGAAATDEPVAI

-1554 YPGGVTGPEDLWQL
+1554 YPGGVTGPEELWQL

-1576 AGFPLDRGWDI
+1576 GGFPSDRGWDI

-1604 GGFLSDAAEFDAGFF
+1604 GGFLSDAAEFDAAFF

-1645 RAGIDGSAVR
+1645 RAGIDGSGLR
-1655 GSSTGVFSGVAG
+1655 GSTTGVFSGVAG
-1667 SDYAQVLSGVPE
+1667 SDYAQVLAGVPE
-1679 SEGYLM
+1679 TEGYLM

-1716 SLVALHLAA
+1716 SLVALHLAV

-1764 CKSFAAAADGT
+1764 CKSFAATADGT

-1831 TLAVAGL
+1831 SLAVAGL
-1838 APRDVD
+1838 APREVD

-1880 GSLKSNIGHT
+1880 GSLKSNIGHS
-1890 MAAAGVGGVIKAV
+1890 MAAAGVGGVIKTV

-1929 AVELLTESRPWP
+1929 AVELLTESLPWP
-1941 RTGRP
+1941 ETGRP
-1946 RRAGVSSF
+1946 RRAGVSAF

-1964 LEQAPDQPEPAPGPD
+1964 LEQAPDQAEPTAEPSADLDGEPAG
-1979 QEPGSVRP
+1979 VRP
-1987 WVLSARTA
+1987 WVLSARSA
-1995 EALRAQAARLAAELA
+1995 DALRGQAARLAAELA
-2010 VRPELPVGDIGHALL
+2010 ARPELPVADIGHALL

-2030 FEHRAVVLG
+2030 FEHRAVVVG
-2039 RERGQ
+2039 RERADFA
-2044 LTAGLRAVADAVPA
+2044 AGLRAVADAVPA
-2058 QAVVTG
+2058 PGVVTG
-2064 EALPAGRGPVWVF
+2064 AALPAGRGPVWVF

-2089 ELLDTSAVFAARW
+2089 ELLDSSAVFAARW
-2102 AECER
+2102 ADCER
-2107 ALAAFV
+2107 ALGAFV
-2113 DWSPTDVVRGAAGAP
+2113 DWSLTDVVRGADGAP

-2170 AACVAGALCLEDAA
+2170 AACVAGALSLEDAA

-2200 GGMVSLAAPRAEVE
+2200 GGMVSVAAPRAEVE
-2214 PWLGRWEG
+2214 PWLERWNG

-2238 GEPQAL
+2238 GEPEAL
-2244 DEVMAHARSQ
+2244 DELMEQARSQ
-2254 EIRAKRI
+2254 EIRVKRI

-2275 REELLEA
+2275 REELLAA
-2282 LAPIRPRRS
+2282 LAPIRPRRAE
-2291 GTAFFSTVT
+2291 TAFFSTVT
-2300 AGRLDTEGLDAEYWY
+2300 AERLDTEGLDAEYWY

-2349 VAVSETAERAGGEPV
+2349 VPVAETAERAGAEPV

-2369 RRDEGGL
+2369 RREEGGPD
-2376 ERMLTSVAELSVN
+2376 RMLTSLAELSVN

-2400 DHRPVQVDLP
+2400 DHRPVRVDLP

-2419 WPQAVAPQVAGD
+2419 WPQAVAPQVAAD
-2431 PADERF
+2431 PADDRF
-2437 WRAVEEQDLDVL
+2437 WRAVDEQDLDGL

-2455 ADRTP
+2455 ADCGP

-2465 PALSAWRSGRRE
+2465 PALSAWRSSRRE

-2488 GWSRLGESGG
+2488 GWSRLGESGAPG
-2498 PNRLA
+2498 RLA
-2503 GHWLVVVPAGLAGH
+2503 GPWLVVLPAGLADH
-2517 PAVLGAVRAVEDR
+2517 PAVLGAASAVADR
-2530 AEGTVVLRVDE
+2530 AEGTIVLRIDE

-2556 AAVRTALADHPA
+2556 AAVRTALADRPA
-2568 PAGVLSLLGTDQAR
+2568 PAGVLSLLGLDQAR
-2582 HPREQVVPRGL
+2582 HPRERVVPRGL
-2593 ALAMMLIQALPDAGV
+2593 ALAMMLVQALPEAGV
-2608 DAPLWCATR
+2608 DAPVWCATR

-2656 LPEIVDERAAQ
+2656 LPEIVDERAAE

-2693 LVHAAASDC
+2693 LVHASAADC
-2702 AGQPGWQPRGTV
+2702 AGQPGWQPGGTV
-2714 LVTGGTGVLG
+2714 LVTGGTGALG

-2738 LVLLSRRGTAA
+2738 LVLLSRRGCAA
-2749 PGAPELRAE
+2749 PGAAELREE

-2777 ALAALVDRVQADG
+2777 ALAVLVDRVQADG

-2929 SVILADVDWEQFVP
+2929 SVILADVDWEQFAP
-2943 VFTSGRDSRLLDE
+2943 VFTSGRPSRLLDE
-2956 LPQAQ
+2956 LPEAQ

-2967 AQGGGSGAPG
+2967 AQSGGSGAPG
-2977 SALARRLAELD
+2977 SALARRLEELD

-3011 GADAIDVRRAF
+3011 SADALDARRAF

-3037 RLSTASGVR
+3037 RLNAASGLR

-3061 AEFIGRKVFGGR
+3061 AEFIGQKVFGRR
-3073 EAVPAVPAVP
+3073 EAGPVVPAVPAV
-3083 AAAPRRDEPIA
+3083 AIRRDEPIA

-3121 LITPFP
+3121 LTTPFP

-3145 ESSYVDQGGFLH
+3145 DSSYVDRGGFLH

-3194 AGIDPG
+3194 AGIDPR

-3230 YLVTSASASVVSGRV
+3230 YLITSAAASVVSGRV

-3272 AQSLRMGECDL
+3272 AQALRMGECDL

-3298 LAFSRQRGLAA
+3298 VAFSRQRGLAA

-3337 SDAQRLG
+3337 SDAQRNG

-3399 GTTLGDPIEAQAIL
+3399 GTTLGDPIEAQALL
-3413 ASYGQGRPE
+3413 ASYGQGRPA
-3422 DRPLWLGTL
+3422 DRPLWLGSL

-3438 QAAAGVA
+3438 QAAAGAA
-3445 GVMKIVLALRHGV
+3445 GVMKMVLALRHGF

-3464 IDEPT
+3464 VDEPT
-3469 PHVDWSAGAVEL
+3469 PHVDWTAGAVEL
-3481 LTEARPWPE
+3481 LTEARHWPE
-3490 QGRPRRAGVS
+3490 QGRPRRAGIS

-3516 PADGPQATADAPAAG
+3516 PADGPQASTDAPAAG
-3531 DGRPAI
+3531 EGGPAI
-3537 GDGTPVPVVVS
+3537 GDGAPVPVVVS
-3548 GRGEAGLRAQ
+3548 GSGEAGLRAQ
-3558 AARLRSFLDAEPDA
+3558 AARLCAFLDAQPDV
-3572 RVRDLAWSLATT
+3572 RVQDLAWSLSTT

-3597 DRADLA
+3597 DRADLV
-3603 RALDA
+3603 RGLDA
-3608 LAEGRDGA
+3608 LADGGEGA

-3636 SQRPGMGSRLYEAYP
+3636 SQRAGMGSRLYQAYP

-3657 DAVCA
+3657 DEVCA

-3667 LERPL
+3667 LDRPL
-3672 KEVVFGAPGTPE
+3672 KEVVFAEPGSPD
-3684 AQELNQTVFTQA
+3684 ADELNQTVFTQA
-3696 ALFAVEVA
+3696 ALFALEVA
-3704 LFRLLETWGI
+3704 LFRLLEGWGV

-3735 WSLPDAARVVAARG
+3735 WSLTDAARVVAARG

-3761 VAVAAGEAEVRE
+3761 AAVAAGEAEVRE
-3773 ALAPFADGVS
+3773 ALAPFADRVS

-3790 ASVVLS
+3790 TSVVVS
-3796 GPAAEVDQVAAVFA
+3796 GPEAEVDQVAAAFA
-3810 ERAVRTRKLTVSH
+3810 ERGVRIRRLTVSH

-3837 ERVVAGAEFHDP
+3837 EQVVAAAEFHDP
-3849 ALPLVSNV
+3849 VLPLVSNV
-3857 TGELARAEELRDP
+3857 TGELARPAELRDP
-3870 AYWSRQVRQAVLF
+3870 AYWSRQVREAVLF
-3883 AHGMATLA
+3883 AHGVATLV
-3891 ERGATTFLEIGPD
+3891 ERGVASFLEIGPD
-3904 AVLTTMAGECLAARA
+3904 AVLTAMAGECLAAPA
-3919 GDPAGAPVCVPALRR
+3919 GDPAAVPVCVPALRR

-3939 RTLATAVGRMHV
+3939 RSLMTAVGRLYV
-3951 RAGRVSWPGLFT
+3951 RDGRVSWPGLFA
-3963 GSGAARIDLPTY
+3963 GSGATRIDLPTY

-4017 AVLYSARLSRA
+4017 AVLYSARLSRT
-4028 AGATDRCELS
+4028 AGATDRLVLS

-4050 GQLGYDRIGEATAV
+4050 GQLGYHRIGEATTV
-4064 EPLPLPEEGG
+4064 EPLELPETGA

-4080 VATEDRDGQRA
+4080 VATGDQDGQRA
-4091 FTLHARPED
+4091 FSLHARAED
-4100 AADGLWRRH
+4100 AADDEWRRH

-4118 AAAAAR
+4118 AAPAAE
-4124 PGAWPPAGAEPVDPE
+4124 PGAWPPAGAEPVDLE
-4139 ELHEAWARAALAE
+4139 ELHQAWVRTAPAE
-4152 DAVSDVVQAVWRH
+4152 EVPSDVVQAVWRH
-4165 GEEFFA
+4165 GDEFFA
-4171 DLVLAE
+4171 DLVLSE
-4177 QEASEADR
+4177 QEAEEAER

-4200 VLADVRL
+4200 VLADGRL
-4207 GRGGRRPSAWSGVS
+4207 GRDGRLPSGWSGVS

-4243 AELADPQDG
+4243 AQLADPQDG
-4252 PVAVVETLSLTEA
+4252 PVAVVEELALA
-4265 PARGTDGVV
+4265 AVPVRGTDGPA
-4274 RSGSFTDSLYR
+4274 RADGATDSLYR
-4285 LAWSAA
+4285 LAWTAV
-4291 PAVDPAV
+4291 PAVDPAP
-4298 PAGDWVVLGAEDS
+4298 PAGDWAMLGGEDS
-4311 WAHGIGKALD
+4311 WAHGIAKALS
-4321 AALDAQVDVHPD
+4321 AGLDAPVEIHPD
-4333 LTALGLALDAGAA
+4333 LPALDLALDAGAA

-4351 VVPVEATSGA
+4351 VVPVGAAPGA

-4373 LAIVQQLLADV
+4373 LATVQQLLADV
-4384 RLAGSR
+4384 RLSGSR

-4405 ADPAASAAWGLL
+4405 DPADSASAAAWGLL
-4417 LSAQAEHPDRFLLL
+4417 LSAQAEHPDRFLLV

-4437 SAGDS
+4437 SADSS

-4458 AVASG
+4458 AVTAG
-4463 TLLVPRLTRV
+4463 TVLMPRLTRV
-4473 TAPAADR
+4473 AAPAATR
-4480 RAPVLAEGGTVLV
+4480 PEPALAADGTVLV

-4503 LARHLVT
+4503 VARHLVS

-4520 SRRGEQADGAAEL
+4520 SRRGERADGAAEL
-4533 RAALTRSGAAVTFA
+4533 GADLARSGATVTFA
-4547 ACDVADRQAL
+4547 ACDVADREAL
-4557 AAVLAAVPDGHPLT
+4557 AAVLAAIPGGHPLT

-4589 PARVDGVLRAKVDA
+4589 PERVDGVLRAKVDA
-4603 AVNLHELTKDLGPAR
+4603 AVNLHELTRDQALAR

-4663 GLWDTSGGMAGN
+4663 GLWDTEGGMAGS

-4682 RMLQAGVVPLSGAK
+4682 RMLQAGVVPLTGAK

-4703 AWAGDEA
+4703 AWAREEA

-4723 GKAAGGTLMAA
+4723 GKAAAGTLMAA
-4734 LRGLFRTPMRRAA
+4734 LRGLFRAPMRRAA

-4753 AGAGDGFASRLAAL
+4753 AENGEGFAGRLAGL
-4767 PADERLR
+4767 PAEERRR

-4794 GLDAHRSFREI
+4794 GLDAQRSFREI

-4816 NGLVATTGVQ
+4816 NRLVAVTGVQ

-4838 TALAEYLETTI
+4838 TALAEYLESTI

-4856 RLPLLAQLDQL
+4856 QLPVLAQLDHL
-4867 ESGMAALEPGDAM
+4867 EAGLADLEPGDAM
-4880 REQVTARLRT
+4880 REQVVARLRT
-4890 LVAAWDEAGGGPS
+4890 LVAAWDEAGAGPS
-4903 ADVIDMLDEATD
+4903 AGVIDMLDEASD